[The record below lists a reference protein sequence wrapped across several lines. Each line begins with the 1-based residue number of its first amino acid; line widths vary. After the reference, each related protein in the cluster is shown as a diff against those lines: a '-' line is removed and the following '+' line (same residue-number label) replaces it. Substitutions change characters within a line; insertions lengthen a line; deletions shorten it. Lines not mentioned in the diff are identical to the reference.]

1 MTAGDSGSIREQMVH
16 NVVLDDTME
25 EVATNKT
32 KFSVDCGQG
41 TLDEGPTVSL
51 EVRHLH
57 VSVVKIRDGN

>member
-1 MTAGDSGSIREQMVH
+1 MVH